1 MLATIAAGIWSRVSG
16 WLAAA
21 GVALAVIAGAFLYGR
36 AGGKADAEA
45 EQARNNAKAIK
56 KARGVEDEVNGM
68 GDDVVDRRLNE
79 WMRDGGR

>member
-1 MLATIAAGIWSRVSG
+1 MFTTIAAGLWTKLQG

-36 AGGKADAEA
+36 ADGKSDAEA
-45 EQARNNAKAIK
+45 EQAKANAKAIK

-68 GDDVVDRRLNE
+68 GDADVDRRLSE

>member
-1 MLATIAAGIWSRVSG
+1 MLATIAAGIWARVSG

-21 GVALAVIAGAFLYGR
+21 GVALAVLAGVFLYGR

-56 KARGVEDEVNGM
+56 KARGVEDEIQGM
-68 GDDVVDRRLNE
+68 GDADVDSALSK

>member
-1 MLATIAAGIWSRVSG
+1 MLSLLWSRLSGYIAAI
-16 WLAAA
+16 

-36 AGGKADAEA
+36 SDGKADAEA

-56 KARGVEDEVNGM
+56 KARGVEDEVNKM
-68 GDDVVDRRLNE
+68 GDADVDAALSK